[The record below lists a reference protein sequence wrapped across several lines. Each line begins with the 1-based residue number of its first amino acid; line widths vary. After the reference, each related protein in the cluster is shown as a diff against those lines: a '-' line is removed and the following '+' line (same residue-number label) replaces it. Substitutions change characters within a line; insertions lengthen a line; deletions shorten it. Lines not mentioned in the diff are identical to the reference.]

1 MAFIYDVE
9 IKTADILLPFRLEH
23 SALQCLSHCTYYLAL
38 WDFLVLRIDIG
49 DVDAEILN
57 GTSVLLQYL
66 TSVGDDEHLA
76 VKVILLT
83 CNITEADG
91 LSHTA
96 RSTEKHSSVFI
107 ESLTNLLNGS
117 LLICPQSYHTSSS

>member
-23 SALQCLSHCTYYLAL
+23 SALQCLSHCTYYLAF
-38 WDFLVLRIDIG
+38 WDFLVLRIDISY
-49 DVDAEILN
+49 VDAEILN

-96 RSTEKHSSVFI
+96 RSTEKHSSIFI

-117 LLICPQSYHTSSS
+117 LLICPQSYHPSSS